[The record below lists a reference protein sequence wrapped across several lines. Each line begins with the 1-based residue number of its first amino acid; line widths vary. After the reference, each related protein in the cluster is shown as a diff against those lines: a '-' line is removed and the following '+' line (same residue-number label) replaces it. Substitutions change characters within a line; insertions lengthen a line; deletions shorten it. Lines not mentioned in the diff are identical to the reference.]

1 MTNANTRDPWRVPI
15 LVAQIPEDGLH
26 REFEADQAT
35 REAMAELA
43 GLRDIPSA
51 SASFDM
57 ALKRGGRVRVTGRV
71 RARIGQTCVVTLDP
85 IENEIDEGID
95 LIFAPSGPI
104 AGEKILHPSDLVDAP
119 VTLDAEIPDPPEPI
133 INGVIDLG
141 RLATDVLF
149 LAIDPYPR
157 KPDAVFEPYIEPAE
171 PEDHPF
177 AALKA
182 IQPREDASAASQK
195 RRRPQSKSPTR
206 GKRD

>member
-1 MTNANTRDPWRVPI
+1 MTNTKTRDPWRVPV
-15 LVAQIPEDGLH
+15 LVAQIPESGLH

-35 REAMAELA
+35 REAMAEIA
-43 GLRDIPSA
+43 GLRNIPSA

-57 ALKRGGRVRVTGRV
+57 ALKRGGRVQVTGSV
-71 RARIGQTCVVTLDP
+71 RARIGQICVVTLDP
-85 IENEIDEGID
+85 IENEIDEEID
-95 LIFAPSGPI
+95 LIFAPSGQI
-104 AGEKILHPSDLVDAP
+104 AGEKIPHLSDLVDAP
-119 VTLDAEIPDPPEPI
+119 VTPDSETPDPPEPI

-157 KPDAVFEPYIEPAE
+157 KPDAVFEPYVEPAGPGE
-171 PEDHPF
+171 HPF

-182 IQPREDASAASQK
+182 MQGEAASATSRK
-195 RRRPQSKSPTR
+195 PPRPQAKSPTR